1 MFPDLSDLAPDPPFP
16 FPPPFPFGVLLT
28 PVLDDLVSSALDDL
42 SLFTAFALLPDLTDL
57 GPLGSTGVLDP
68 FASFNTLMFDSLS
81 AKDVAKT
88 VSVTITI
95 ELRKNF
101 IVN

>member
-42 SLFTAFALLPDLTDL
+42 SLFTAFALLPDLTDFTAL
-57 GPLGSTGVLDP
+57 IDLEDFGVLDP
-68 FASFNTLMFDSLS
+68 FADFN
-81 AKDVAKT
+81 
-88 VSVTITI
+88 
-95 ELRKNF
+95 
-101 IVN
+101 